1 MDIASLTLPAY
12 GGHKPLKRRFYLRGP
27 IDWGWLNA
35 AMHLPGSA
43 LKVGLVLWHYRALR
57 KSTTIRTGTG
67 DIARFLGVSLD
78 TARRGI
84 DALEGAG
91 LIEVECAPGRKCMIT
106 LFERFDVNPTP
117 DDSPTRGEDAISPP
131 ENPTEAG
138 SPQAFQASADLGLSL
153 RSTPLSIAQKGA
165 A

>member
-1 MDIASLTLPAY
+1 MDIASLKLPLIDA
-12 GGHKPLKRRFYLRGP
+12 HTPPKRRFYLRGP
-27 IDWGWLNA
+27 IDWCWLNA

-57 KSTTIRTGTG
+57 KSTTVRTGTG

-91 LIEVECAPGRKCMIT
+91 LIQVECAPGRKCAIT
-106 LFERFDVNPTP
+106 LPPFPADEATSAPQGDDPGTP
-117 DDSPTRGEDAISPP
+117 VRETDPGESRAQKLAR
-131 ENPTEAG
+131 TH
-138 SPQAFQASADLGLSL
+138 
-153 RSTPLSIAQKGA
+153 SIATTWPKGVRYEF
-165 A
+165 

>member
-1 MDIASLTLPAY
+1 MDIASLRLPAY
-12 GGHKPLKRRFYLRGP
+12 GEHKPLKRRFYLRGP

-67 DIARFLGVSLD
+67 DIARFLNVSLD
-78 TARRGI
+78 TVRRGI

-106 LFERFDVNPTP
+106 LNEAQITRLTFDVEG
-117 DDSPTRGEDAISPP
+117 TRECNRDVTSALTRSAPVSCDITR
-131 ENPTEAG
+131 TEEG
-138 SPQAFQASADLGLSL
+138 G
-153 RSTPLSIAQKGA
+153 R
-165 A
+165 